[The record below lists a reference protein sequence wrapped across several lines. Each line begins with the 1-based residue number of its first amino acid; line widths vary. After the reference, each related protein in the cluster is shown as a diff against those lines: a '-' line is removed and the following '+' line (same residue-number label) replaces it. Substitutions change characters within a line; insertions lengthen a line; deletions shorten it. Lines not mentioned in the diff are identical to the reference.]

1 LSNSCAAPLGFRISF
16 VIFWFT
22 FLLFFP
28 FGYTSMIFYHD
39 FLVNAYFWILIG
51 VLFRMPEISLSGQYA
66 FECARLNA
74 TPQRVRAA

>member
-1 LSNSCAAPLGFRISF
+1 
-16 VIFWFT
+16 
-22 FLLFFP
+22 
-28 FGYTSMIFYHD
+28 MIFYHD

>member
-1 LSNSCAAPLGFRISF
+1 
-16 VIFWFT
+16 
-22 FLLFFP
+22 
-28 FGYTSMIFYHD
+28 MIFYQD

-66 FECARLNA
+66 FESAPLNA